1 MTRLNGKAGRVAQH
15 AARTIRNRGFTMRVF
30 PLIIAALVCVA
41 LYFVILDRDRL
52 LEFASGF
59 APAPSSSPTETV
71 QDAAA
76 EAEVA
81 DTQPEDTSVH
91 VVARRSE
98 AQVTE
103 NAVQLRG
110 RTEALRQVTAS
121 AETSGRIISN
131 PIRAG
136 AYVEEGQLLCEIDPG
151 TRLSAL
157 EEAEAALDT
166 ARARLPEA
174 EAQLAGARAQLTAA
188 EIDANAATRLSA
200 SGFGSE
206 TRAASAEATRE
217 GALAQIQSGEAA
229 VSQARSGIRSAE
241 AAVTRAEE
249 EIDRLAIAAPFA
261 GYLETDTAEI
271 GTLMQPGAPCA
282 TVIQLDPIKLVGFVP
297 EAQVDRVT
305 LGAEAGARLASG
317 SQVRGEVTFVSRSAD
332 EATRTFRV
340 EITVPNPDVLIRDG
354 QTADILIRSEG
365 TPAHLLPASAMT
377 LNDDGTL
384 GVRIVED
391 GIVRFVPVRMIR
403 DTANG
408 VWLSGLPE
416 VANVITVGQEFVTD
430 GVPVRVTYEELT
442 Q

>member
-1 MTRLNGKAGRVAQH
+1 
-15 AARTIRNRGFTMRVF
+15 MRPF

-41 LYFVILDRDRL
+41 LYFVILDRERL
-52 LEFASGF
+52 VEFATRFTPEASETVTEPMAEETAAA
-59 APAPSSSPTETV
+59 APAESAPD
-71 QDAAA
+71 DAR
-76 EAEVA
+76 
-81 DTQPEDTSVH
+81 VH

-110 RTEALRQVTAS
+110 RTEALREVTAS
-121 AETSGRIISN
+121 AETSGRIISD

-136 AYVEEGQLLCEIDPG
+136 AFVEAGQLLCEIDPG
-151 TRLSAL
+151 TRLTAL
-157 EEAEAALDT
+157 EEAEAALDS

-188 EIDANAATRLSA
+188 EIDANAASRLSE

-206 TRAASAEATRE
+206 TRAASAEAARE

-229 VSQARSGIRSAE
+229 LSQARSGIRSAE

-249 EIDRLAIAAPFA
+249 EIARLTITAPFA

-305 LGAEAGARLASG
+305 LGAEAGARLSSG
-317 SQVRGEVTFVSRSAD
+317 RQVRGEVSFVSRSAD

-340 EITVPNPDVLIRDG
+340 EITVPNPDVTIRDG
-354 QTADILIRSEG
+354 QTADILVRSEG
-365 TPAHLLPASAMT
+365 IPAHLLPASAMT
-377 LNDDGTL
+377 LNDNGTL
-384 GVRIVED
+384 GVRVVED
-391 GIVRFVPVRMIR
+391 GVVNFVPVRMIR
-403 DTANG
+403 DTPTG
-408 VWLSGLPE
+408 VWLTGLPD
-416 VANVITVGQEFVTD
+416 VADVITVGQEFVTD

>member
-1 MTRLNGKAGRVAQH
+1 
-15 AARTIRNRGFTMRVF
+15 MRVF
-30 PLIIAALVCVA
+30 PLIIAVLVCVA

-52 LEFASGF
+52 LQFAADF
-59 APAPSSSPTETV
+59 APEPSSGPTETV
-71 QDAAA
+71 EEAATDTAEPASEDAR
-76 EAEVA
+76 
-81 DTQPEDTSVH
+81 VH

-110 RTEALRQVTAS
+110 RTEALREVTAA
-121 AETSGRIISN
+121 AETSGRIISD

-136 AYVEEGQLLCEIDPG
+136 AYVEMGQLLCEIDPG

-188 EIDANAATRLSA
+188 QIDANAASRLSE

-249 EIDRLAIAAPFA
+249 EIARLTITAPFA

-305 LGAEAGARLASG
+305 LGAEAGAQLASG
-317 SQVRGEVTFVSRSAD
+317 RQVRGEVTFASRSAD

-403 DTANG
+403 DTATG

-416 VANVITVGQEFVTD
+416 VADVITVGQEFVTD
-430 GVPVRVTYEELT
+430 GVPVRVTYQELT

>member
-1 MTRLNGKAGRVAQH
+1 
-15 AARTIRNRGFTMRVF
+15 MRPF

-41 LYFVILDRDRL
+41 LYFVILDRERL
-52 LEFASGF
+52 VGF
-59 APAPSSSPTETV
+59 ATRFAPEPTGTVAEPLTEET
-71 QDAAA
+71 AAA
-76 EAEVA
+76 APAESA
-81 DTQPEDTSVH
+81 PDDARVH

-110 RTEALRQVTAS
+110 RTEALREVTAA
-121 AETSGRIISN
+121 AETSGRIISD

-136 AYVEEGQLLCEIDPG
+136 AFVEEGQLLCEIDPG
-151 TRLSAL
+151 TRLTAL
-157 EEAEAALDT
+157 EEAEAALDS

-188 EIDANAATRLSA
+188 EIDANAASRLSE

-229 VSQARSGIRSAE
+229 LSQARSGIRSAE

-249 EIDRLAIAAPFA
+249 EIARLTITAPFA

-297 EAQVDRVT
+297 EAQVDRVM
-305 LGAEAGARLASG
+305 LGAEAGARLSSG
-317 SQVRGEVTFVSRSAD
+317 RQVRGEVSFVSRSAD

-340 EITVPNPDVLIRDG
+340 EITVPNPDVTIRDG
-354 QTADILIRSEG
+354 QTADILVRSEG
-365 TPAHLLPASAMT
+365 MPAHLLPASAMT

-384 GVRIVED
+384 GVRIVDE
-391 GIVRFVPVRMIR
+391 GVVRFVPVRMIR
-403 DTANG
+403 DTTTG
-408 VWLSGLPE
+408 VWLTGLPE
-416 VANVITVGQEFVTD
+416 VADVITVGQEFVTD
-430 GVPVRVTYEELT
+430 GVPVRVTYQELT